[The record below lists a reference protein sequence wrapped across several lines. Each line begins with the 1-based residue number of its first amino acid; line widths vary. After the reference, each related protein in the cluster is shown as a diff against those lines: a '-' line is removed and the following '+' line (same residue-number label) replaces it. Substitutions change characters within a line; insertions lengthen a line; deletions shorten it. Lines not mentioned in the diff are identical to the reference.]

1 MLIQKME
8 IIKDKALFTQQRPI
22 YLWDYN
28 ISGEQFQS
36 LLDGSL
42 TLGRLDRDWAV
53 LRLIEYAPYEELI
66 RLIGYRGL
74 VEGWSRWRSRVRAQE
89 EREGLDFVV
98 QWVTNYHPEL
108 LAKSKSV
115 HQKAG
120 KDG

>member
-1 MLIQKME
+1 MQITSDQSLSK
-8 IIKDKALFTQQRPI
+8 LQRPV

-66 RLIGYRGL
+66 QLIGYRGL

-108 LAKSKSV
+108 LTKSTPSY
-115 HQKAG
+115 QKAG
-120 KDG
+120 EDG

>member
-1 MLIQKME
+1 MQTTPDQRLLK
-8 IIKDKALFTQQRPI
+8 QQRPA

-28 ISGEQFQS
+28 ISWEQFQA
-36 LLDGSL
+36 LLNGSL

-108 LAKSKSV
+108 LTKSNPSY
-115 HQKAG
+115 QKAR